1 LVGATSTTASVRLEN
16 SSDTVEIPLSLVE
29 KAKTVFVWESQPK
42 PNSPEAR
49 AAKRNASENSESN
62 DHQEVNAQ

>member
-1 LVGATSTTASVRLEN
+1 
-16 SSDTVEIPLSLVE
+16 LSLVE